1 VKVLANNGQ
10 AYKKYATREETN
22 IEELEKLLRGAQEI
36 EMENAQ
42 RQMERE
48 KLKVEEQ
55 TGNLEEENRLMQ
67 EKHKR
72 KIQAMNN
79 LLLEANKASDQST
92 EISMEVVR
100 KEMEMMKQE
109 YEGKLGDMAKQ
120 IAAVKERKAGQ
131 AAAKKKKVSF
141 ALPCDVPSS
150 ATESRDD
157 KKDAFDFVDEPRS
170 VYDSFQG

>member
-1 VKVLANNGQ
+1 MVEKRIEGERLKERA
-10 AYKKYATREETN
+10 REETN

-55 TGNLEEENRLMQ
+55 TGRLEEENRLVQ

-72 KIQAMNN
+72 KIQAMDNQ
-79 LLLEANKASDQST
+79 LFEANKASDQSK

-109 YEGKLGDMAKQ
+109 YEGKLGDLAKQ
-120 IAAVKERKAGQ
+120 ISAFKERKAGQ
-131 AAAKKKKVSF
+131 AA
-141 ALPCDVPSS
+141 P
-150 ATESRDD
+150 
-157 KKDAFDFVDEPRS
+157 
-170 VYDSFQG
+170 